1 MSGDCITGSGSP
13 VRCLVDHAVLEQLRR
28 ELDDDEGWL
37 QFLSNYLAHL
47 PRRIEKLRAGL
58 ETADYDL
65 SMDAVLSLKIS
76 SQMVGAERLAE
87 LAVQLQ
93 GHIGVLTRPDWP
105 RSDLLRLLEMF
116 GDIAVLAGPTGRV
129 LRESVAPDL

>member
-13 VRCLVDHAVLEQLRR
+13 VRCLVDPAVLEQLRR

-58 ETADYDL
+58 EAADYEL

-76 SQMVGAERLAE
+76 SQMVGAERLAV

-93 GHIGVLTRPDWP
+93 QSLGHVAGRDW
-105 RSDLLRLLEMF
+105 DLAEWPELARLFE
-116 GDIAVLAGPTGRV
+116 DISTLAGETGLLLGARAAQ
-129 LRESVAPDL
+129 ES